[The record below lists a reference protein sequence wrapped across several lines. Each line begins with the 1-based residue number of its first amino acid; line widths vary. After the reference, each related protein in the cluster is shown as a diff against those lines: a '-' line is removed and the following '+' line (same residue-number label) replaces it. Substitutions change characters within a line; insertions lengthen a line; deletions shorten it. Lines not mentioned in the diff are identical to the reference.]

1 MKIQIP
7 QTPQNFQMFP
17 GSLGFELFG
26 PCWDAALAMGDGPSF
41 SAMMETVI
49 LAL

>member
-1 MKIQIP
+1 
-7 QTPQNFQMFP
+7 MFP